1 MLLSFK
7 QNFMETTCECEI
19 IGNKYKIPKE
29 EVEMA
34 KIMLVNLP
42 NNPLGISGFRIYKG
56 KLVMMAESMSAEG
69 YYDYLPVSNIVSY
82 LKKQDISNIKKPDN
96 NLVKGLTRIMQNICI
111 QFRENA
117 FRLYGFDGVFNY
129 LKWAMK
135 KDNKDYAV
143 DTEIDFSEVESI
155 DLTPTKEEFERYSI
169 KEQIFGY
176 NFGFK
181 DGSSFPIH
189 VNTEDIAKFI
199 NQQRDADG
207 LDDSSI
213 LGGKKWCTC
222 CNNPEKMC
230 PFTVETE
237 SERDISFDINENGEF
252 IDYARRKHGF

>member
-7 QNFMETTCECEI
+7 QNFMETTGEYEI
-19 IGNKYKIPKE
+19 IGGYKIPKE
-29 EVEMA
+29 EAEMA

-69 YYDYLPVSNIVSY
+69 YYDYLPVSDIVSY
-82 LKKQDISNIKKPDN
+82 LKKQDISNIKNPDN
-96 NLVKGLTRIMQNICI
+96 NLVKGLTKIMQNICI

-143 DTEIDFSEVESI
+143 DANIDFNEVKSI
-155 DLTPTKEEFERYSI
+155 ALTPTKEEFERYSI
-169 KEQIFGY
+169 KEKIFGY
-176 NFGFK
+176 NHGQSYSYSFGDNIK
-181 DGSSFPIH
+181 TS
-189 VNTEDIAKFI
+189 DIAKFI
-199 NQQRDADG
+199 NEQRDADD

-213 LGGKKWCTC
+213 LGGGKWCTC
-222 CNNPEKMC
+222 CNNPKRMC
-230 PFTVETE
+230 PFTAETG
-237 SERDISFDINENGEF
+237 SKRTISFDIDENGKF
-252 IDYARRKHGF
+252 VDYGSRKHGV